1 MKTYTLTVD
10 IKENDTGFFTIARKD
25 ILSLEQLQALLLEY
39 STDYPE
45 FNMLNFAIDQ
55 S

>member
-1 MKTYTLTVD
+1 MTYKLTVD
-10 IKENDTGFFTIARKD
+10 IKENDTGFYTIAIKD
-25 ILSLEQLQALLLEY
+25 NLSLEQLQALLLEY

-45 FNMLNFAIDQ
+45 FNMLNFAIDK

>member
-1 MKTYTLTVD
+1 MTYKLTVD
-10 IKENDTGFFTIARKD
+10 IKENDTVFYTIAIKD
-25 ILSLEQLQALLLEY
+25 NLSLEQLQALLLEY